1 MYSFGNKS
9 QEKLQGVHPTLVSIL
24 NEAIKMIDFTVI
36 EGVRTLEI
44 QGEYYRTGKSK
55 TMNSKHIIQKDG
67 YSHAVDIAPYPV
79 NWEDT
84 VRFAYLAGIIRG
96 IAKNKG
102 VEIRWGGDWDSDG
115 DIHDQTF
122 NDLPHFELK
131 NA

>member
-1 MYSFGNKS
+1 
-9 QEKLQGVHPTLVSIL
+9 
-24 NEAIKMIDFTVI
+24 MIDFTVI